1 MYLHDFMSLLRGQI
15 IKNET
20 IDKEIIDM
28 IGQNIEGFMRGSSSS
43 GNMRPLQ
50 GEQHVI
56 SYFIVEKANKDF
68 NWIAK

>member
-28 IGQNIEGFMRGSSSS
+28 IG
-43 GNMRPLQ
+43 
-50 GEQHVI
+50 
-56 SYFIVEKANKDF
+56 
-68 NWIAK
+68 